1 MPQYTPNF
9 GQLGFMG
16 DHYSSSSVPNP
27 ASQLSAP
34 IIPAHG
40 QSSFQGFSPQPQE
53 GIPVDTEAMAEEKRR
68 RNTAAS
74 GMW

>member
-1 MPQYTPNF
+1 
-9 GQLGFMG
+9 MG
-16 DHYSSSSVPNP
+16 DHYSPPGVPYP
-27 ASQLSAP
+27 ASQFSTP
-34 IIPAHG
+34 VIEAHG

-53 GIPVDTEAMAEEKRR
+53 GTPVDTEAMAEEKRR